1 MWQRV
6 RTAQLGETGG
16 SRAFPGRPVVKRSP
30 SREGEVYGESKKE
43 THITMC
49 EIDSQWESAVWLR
62 ELRQPRGGDGE
73 GDGRE
78 VQEGGTWVY
87 QWLISGDVWQ
97 KLTKFCKAIILN

>member
-49 EIDSQWESAVWLR
+49 EIDSQWGSAVWLR
-62 ELRQPRGGDGE
+62 ELRPQLCDNLE
-73 GDGRE
+73 GAMGRE
-78 VQEGGTWVY
+78 MGGRFKREGHGCTNGLFLVMF
-87 QWLISGDVWQ
+87 GR
-97 KLTKFCKAIILN
+97 N